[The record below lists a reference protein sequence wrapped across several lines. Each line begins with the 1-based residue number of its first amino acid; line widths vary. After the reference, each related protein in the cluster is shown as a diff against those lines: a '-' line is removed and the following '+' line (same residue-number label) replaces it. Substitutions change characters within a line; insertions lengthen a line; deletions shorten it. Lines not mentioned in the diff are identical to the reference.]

1 MIAAEK
7 FNQFK
12 INGPPKAYVLLPDND
27 GNYNLNLDANYYVV
41 VLNARSSSSTSR

>member
-12 INGPPKAYVLLPDND
+12 INGPPKAHVLLPD

-41 VLNARSSSSTSR
+41 AQNARSSSSTSR